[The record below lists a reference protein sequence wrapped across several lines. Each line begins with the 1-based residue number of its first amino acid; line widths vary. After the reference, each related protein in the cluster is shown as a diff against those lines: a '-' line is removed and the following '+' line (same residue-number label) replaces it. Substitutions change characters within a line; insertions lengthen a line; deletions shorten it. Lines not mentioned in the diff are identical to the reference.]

1 MLGAASRLFPGIL
14 HRQHRA
20 RKESFHSDRFTILR
34 QIVLFMVSVH
44 WRILLMATVRFPDVT
59 RRGKL
64 VAAAVVL
71 LFAQISFLVLESPI
85 RFSAFLVARR
95 RLLWHWFCWPAGL
108 LAARTGRVCRSGLPI
123 RRSTSAITC
132 SCVMPRT
139 TLPVTCSGPQLGSAG
154 LRPIQRGCAQ
164 RRCTTG

>member
-1 MLGAASRLFPGIL
+1 
-14 HRQHRA
+14 
-20 RKESFHSDRFTILR
+20 
-34 QIVLFMVSVH
+34 MVSVH

-154 LRPIQRGCAQ
+154 LRPIQRLRSTKMHDRLRPRLLAAFGTRDWWILPTDSVRACFAIP
-164 RRCTTG
+164 